1 MAKICPPGFIC
12 IENMTIIFLIL
23 VLILAVV
30 VYYYII
36 NKEPTTNKEVVV
48 IKENNNIQQAFLN
61 FQSVR
66 KIRVDRIVKQSSQIG
81 KMAHVSIGQGL
92 RNWLMRR
99 TPTSITQK
107 QLDFLYTI

>member
-48 IKENNNIQQAFLN
+48 IKDNNSSFFPKIN
-61 FQSVR
+61 F
-66 KIRVDRIVKQSSQIG
+66 
-81 KMAHVSIGQGL
+81 
-92 RNWLMRR
+92 W
-99 TPTSITQK
+99 
-107 QLDFLYTI
+107 DFLFPSVFPSNKIIWTHRPI

>member
-36 NKEPTTNKEVVV
+36 NKQPTSNKEVVV
-48 IKENNNIQQAFLN
+48 IKENNN
-61 FQSVR
+61 
-66 KIRVDRIVKQSSQIG
+66 SSFFP
-81 KMAHVSIGQGL
+81 KMNSIFSMDT
-92 RNWLMRR
+92 RNTLMN
-99 TPTSITQK
+99 PFTSIEGWSFSSAK
-107 QLDFLYTI
+107 YGRSPWNSNKYKYPWV

>member
-36 NKEPTTNKEVVV
+36 NKELKDISFPCHKIGSLDEKITWFQKNKVLFNDTNF
-48 IKENNNIQQAFLN
+48 NINQLRKLN
-61 FQSVR
+61 F
-66 KIRVDRIVKQSSQIG
+66 
-81 KMAHVSIGQGL
+81 L
-92 RNWLMRR
+92 
-99 TPTSITQK
+99 
-107 QLDFLYTI
+107 